1 MYGQLKTLQP
11 NADKRERANNFGGR
25 NNLEIG
31 FASLIADFTLIQSIE
46 FHFQYIRCI
55 SRHTNTIKRTKRE
68 REKKKHAANAI
79 YLNVQLFI
87 SNFNV
92 CGISYYVVAM
102 KREKMFDK
110 NRLHHN
116 AISASKP

>member
-46 FHFQYIRCI
+46 FHFQYIRYI

-68 REKKKHAANAI
+68 REKKKTCSQRNLFERSVVHFQFQCLRNFILRCCNEARK
-79 YLNVQLFI
+79 NVRQK
-87 SNFNV
+87 SV
-92 CGISYYVVAM
+92 TS
-102 KREKMFDK
+102 
-110 NRLHHN
+110 
-116 AISASKP
+116 